1 MIDLPANVRRKHV
14 YIPGKTQYGKSTIM
28 FSMAMQDI
36 QNGNGLAVLDPKSD
50 LVEKLMQHIPDHRR
64 DDVIYIDGLT
74 PTPIDFM
81 SWETPEEKDLLASD
95 IISTFKQTSQN
106 VSGDRWPS
114 ILEWTLRALLEA
126 RDCSFLDIYYFLVSD
141 GRRRDILKK
150 VHDEDTLQYWNE
162 QYGKLPKDS
171 ANAITTRMS
180 KFLSPAIKSIL
191 RNSPNPL
198 NISWLMENEKI
209 LLVNLMKCGKESGNL
224 LGTLLVSKFQQGAM
238 KRGGQVPEDRI
249 PFYLYA
255 DEFQNFQTSAFDVIL
270 SEAGGLR
277 LCLILANQFVDQL
290 DSKIRSSVFGC
301 TSTYFIFRL
310 SNENA
315 RLFKGE
321 IRHTKQGQR
330 GTGWGGVSLYREID
344 VPFDVKQLTQLKEGQ
359 VLYVAANGTAKLTQ
373 LKRPSFP
380 TYERNAEYIKNRT
393 KEFCGSPS
401 LPKHDDVLKSK
412 DDGNR
417 APTAQAT
424 DDDPGPTL
432 QSDDTKPR
440 HP

>member
-1 MIDLPANVRRKHV
+1 M

-50 LVEKLMQHIPDHRR
+50 LVEKLMQHIPDHRK
-64 DDVIYIDGLT
+64 DDVIYIDGLS

-81 SWETPEEKDLLASD
+81 SWETPAEKDLLASD
-95 IISTFKQTSQN
+95 IISTFKQTLQN
-106 VSGDRWPS
+106 AAGDTWPS
-114 ILEWTLRALLEA
+114 ILEWTVKALLEA
-126 RDCSFLDIYYFLVSD
+126 KDCSFLDIYYFLISE
-141 GRRRDILKK
+141 GRRSEILQR
-150 VHDEDTLQYWNE
+150 VQDEDTLQYWRE

-224 LGTLLVSKFQQGAM
+224 LGTLLVSKFQQGSM
-238 KRGGQVPEDRI
+238 RRSGQLPAEDRI

-277 LCLILANQFVDQL
+277 LCLILANQFINQL
-290 DSKIRSSVFGC
+290 DDKIRSSVFGC

-310 SNENA
+310 SNQDA
-315 RLFKGE
+315 QLFKGE
-321 IRHTKQGQR
+321 IPHTKLAQR

-344 VPFDVKQLTQLKEGQ
+344 VPFEIKQLTQLTRIIREGAESG
-359 VLYVAANGTAKLTQ
+359 VGGDEIALKVIVAG
-373 LKRPSFP
+373 
-380 TYERNAEYIKNRT
+380 
-393 KEFCGSPS
+393 
-401 LPKHDDVLKSK
+401 
-412 DDGNR
+412 
-417 APTAQAT
+417 
-424 DDDPGPTL
+424 
-432 QSDDTKPR
+432 
-440 HP
+440 